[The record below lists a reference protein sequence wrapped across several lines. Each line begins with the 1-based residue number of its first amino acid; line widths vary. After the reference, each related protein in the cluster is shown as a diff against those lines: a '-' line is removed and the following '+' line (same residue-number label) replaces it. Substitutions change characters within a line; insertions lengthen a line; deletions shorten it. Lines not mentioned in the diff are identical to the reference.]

1 MFIQGIKPTRRRACE
16 VASEQD
22 RGVGGTTSAVHS
34 LPSNLQLKAKNV
46 AVTSETISPEML
58 PITIPPMN
66 AITVAE
72 NGSRAGFVT

>member
-1 MFIQGIKPTRRRACE
+1 M
-16 VASEQD
+16 ASEKD
-22 RGVGGTTSAVHS
+22 SGVGDTTSAVRF
-34 LPSNLQLKAKNV
+34 LPSSLQAKAKNV
-46 AVTSETISPEML
+46 AVTSDTISPEML